1 MAKVGEISL
10 LELQKRSRLSLVDL
24 WLGLLLGDTGCSVE
38 RSGGGDDDGFYRRD
52 GILVLGSDSFARTIG
67 ERP

>member
-1 MAKVGEISL
+1 VISFEARIAL
-10 LELQKRSRLSLVDL
+10 SRLSLVDL

-38 RSGGGDDDGFYRRD
+38 RSGSGDDEGFYRRD
-52 GILVLGSDSFARTIG
+52 GILVLGGDHRACTIG